1 MNSKFTGKKERKM
14 QEFDIIASHDVYHC
28 DGWGYELKFVDEGT
42 DEPKSFVG
50 LKYFDENNPEGKR
63 EYFDFSSVWVEAIP
77 SIVESLL
84 YMLSSTNAKIP
95 EEQADKIHQHVRNST
110 GWLTKAGN

>member
-1 MNSKFTGKKERKM
+1 MK
-14 QEFDIIASHDVYHC
+14 EFDIITSHDIYHC

-84 YMLSSTNAKIP
+84 HMQSLTDVSITEK
-95 EEQADKIHQHVRNST
+95 QADSIRNYISI
-110 GWLTKAGN
+110 LEEID